1 MKTFSEFLEESYAC
15 LEEKTAA
22 ERMAAAYDGLKK
34 EPRLTRHAM
43 ISLIRSGKTGSGIL
57 RTANR
62 FGKTSK
68 QRARAKREKAIQD
81 LRQYYP
87 KTDYEKAEKKHEKL
101 TREDVGLHGHHITPI
116 HHSARLK
123 ASMTPEQWRKRVASD
138 AKRGIYHGHHHK
150 NLMGAVVDGTS
161 EARARTGIMHKEGG
175 AHELERQTQDLTSIR
190 GISHKDLLVAAHKQ
204 WLDRGGKRA
213 KQAKERRE
221 RTLPK
226 LQARINAAADREGI
240 N

>member
-34 EPRLTRHAM
+34 EPRLIRHAM
-43 ISLIRSGKTGSGIL
+43 TSLIRSGKTGSGIL

-101 TREDVGLHGHHITPI
+101 TALKMHGHHITPI
-116 HHSARLK
+116 HHSAALR
-123 ASMTPEQWRKRVASD
+123 ADMTPEQWRERVRTD
-138 AKRGIYHGHHHK
+138 AEQGIYHGHHHK
-150 NLMGAVVDGTS
+150 NLMGTITDETPEDKRG
-161 EARARTGIMHKEGG
+161 RGIKHKTGG
-175 AHELERQTQDLTSIR
+175 AHELESKTKDLPPSIR
-190 GISHKDLLVAAHKQ
+190 YDIRLLSVAHKKDLRKQ
-204 WLDRGGKRA
+204 KEERE
-213 KQAKERRE
+213 QANN
-221 RTLPK
+221 
-226 LQARINAAADREGI
+226 QN
-240 N
+240 